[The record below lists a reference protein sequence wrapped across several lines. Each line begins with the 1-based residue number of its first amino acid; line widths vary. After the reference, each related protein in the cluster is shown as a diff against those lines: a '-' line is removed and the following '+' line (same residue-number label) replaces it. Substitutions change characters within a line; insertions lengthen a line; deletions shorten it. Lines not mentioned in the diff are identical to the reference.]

1 MIERWRRRRDRKA
14 AARLLE
20 RLHTDHGGTFKSGN
34 DRLVEAWLWHVWG
47 DDDMAVAI
55 LTAEDTGAAPW
66 S

>member
-1 MIERWRRRRDRKA
+1 MGERWRRRRDRKA
-14 AARLLE
+14 ATRLLE
-20 RLHTDHGGTFKSGN
+20 RLHTDHGQFKSGN

-55 LTAEDTGAAPW
+55 LTAEDVGPAPW